1 MNIISDLLG
10 PSGSVT
16 MTVANTSVWSACP
29 YGKRMICPPGYQVQK
44 DSKNSLCRCIQK
56 TTKKYSSK
64 RTKKLR
70 RGRK

>member
-1 MNIISDLLG
+1 MFDYLG

-16 MTVANTSVWSACP
+16 VSLGSTSVWSPCP
-29 YGKRMICPPGYQVQK
+29 YGKRMMCPPGYQVQK
-44 DSKNSLCRCIQK
+44 DSKNKLCRCIQK

-64 RTKKLR
+64 RTKKPR